1 MSGDLKSYEKFL
13 KRAYAEGWRDPIQVT
28 NLEILAYEA
37 GMITE
42 RNRVLSLFKDL
53 EGEPVMRVM
62 DMVRRLDS
70 VRNP

>member
-1 MSGDLKSYEKFL
+1 MSGDLKSYEEFL

>member
-1 MSGDLKSYEKFL
+1 LSGDLKSYEEFL